1 MDIHLE
7 KEKRLN
13 HLLFIDDLKLYGS
26 NDNEIDSLLKVVTIV
41 SGATGMQFGF
51 EKSAVLKKKMENK
64 LIVRVLLYE
73 MVQWWRRQMRKDTSI

>member
-13 HLLFIDDLKLYGS
+13 HLLFMDDLKLYGS

-73 MVQWWRRQMRKDTSI
+73 MVQ

>member
-41 SGATGMQFGF
+41 SGATEMQFGF

-73 MVQWWRRQMRKDTSI
+73 MVQS

>member
-51 EKSAVLKKKMENK
+51 EKSAALKKKMENK

-73 MVQWWRRQMRKDTSI
+73 MVQ

>member
-13 HLLFIDDLKLYGS
+13 HLLFMDDLKLYGS

-73 MVQWWRRQMRKDTSI
+73 MVQS

>member
-73 MVQWWRRQMRKDTSI
+73 MVQW

>member
-73 MVQWWRRQMRKDTSI
+73 MVQ

>member
-73 MVQWWRRQMRKDTSI
+73 MVQS

>member
-1 MDIHLE
+1 MNIHLE

-73 MVQWWRRQMRKDTSI
+73 MVQ

>member
-51 EKSAVLKKKMENK
+51 EKSAALKKKMENK

-73 MVQWWRRQMRKDTSI
+73 MVQS

>member
-41 SGATGMQFGF
+41 SGAIGMQFGF

-73 MVQWWRRQMRKDTSI
+73 MVQS